1 MINKIKLIAVIGLMN
16 LLVGCAGGYQPG
28 YNAAAQQAT
37 DIGAR
42 AKNCIDSTSVG
53 KKSQCALNMYNE
65 IQAITY
71 NDYGKVA
78 SLKLATSMYGVLV
91 KLDRWQITTDVYQ
104 GEMMRLLNE
113 FSSDLEEARRKS
125 NAENLEIARFRQQA
139 FINAARILNPPRNGI
154 NCVSVN
160 QGFVT
165 TTNCN

>member
-1 MINKIKLIAVIGLMN
+1 MIKKIKLIAVLGLVS
-16 LLVGCAGGYQPG
+16 LLVGCAGGNQPG

-37 DIGAR
+37 DIGVR
-42 AKNCIDSTSVG
+42 AKNCIDSTPVG
-53 KKSQCALNMYNE
+53 RKSQCALNMYNE
-65 IQAITY
+65 IQGVTY

-91 KLDRWQITTDVYQ
+91 KLDRWQITNDVYQ
-104 GEMMRLLNE
+104 GEMMRIIND
-113 FSSDLEEARRKS
+113 FSSDLEEGRRRS

-139 FINAARILNPPRNGI
+139 FINAARILNPPKNGV